1 MPPSR
6 LPGHDGRVRNVCAW
20 FFGDSFDLYSTITD
34 CGGYWDGTFG
44 GTASLTLSASGRFTG
59 SRGISPATIATVPYI
74 TKTSGAN
81 DSVHH
86 ITLAFQ
92 QTATLT
98 GSALAFFCTLYDG
111 ATAQCTIIF
120 RSDGALLL
128 TSGIVTGTV
137 LATYTGAVAATNTWY
152 AFEIEVVINNTTG
165 SISVRKNGNTSNDFS
180 LGSLNTRNSTNNY
193 ANKLG
198 IGADAGTAQ
207 IIDDLLWRSDASSV
221 PFVGDIRCFT
231 RMPAS
236 DASVAWSRSGTTVPV
251 TPVQTAA
258 SNTNGLLNTAKYQSF
273 TAPCSGTIGTMTL
286 NCTAA
291 MTGNI
296 KAAIY
301 ASSGSAPTTPLG
313 TATPVNNPAIGTVTL
328 TFASPPSVTQGTQ
341 YYAALIADN
350 STGTFAYSTTQ
361 PLGMST
367 LSSPVNTPTYATF
380 PLTGPTGLS
389 ATPTVNY
396 QFTVNIS
403 ATTNSAFVADI
414 QQDGANSYVYSSTVS
429 QSDLYGIAAIGST
442 PSSIVGV
449 TTRGYFQKSDAG
461 TRNVAVQLQS
471 GGTNTQG
478 ASTALNTAWGW
489 ISKTDL
495 VDPNTGAAWTAT
507 GVNNAEIGALVTA

>member
-1 MPPSR
+1 M
-6 LPGHDGRVRNVCAW
+6 AF
-20 FFGDSFDLYSTITD
+20 FFGDGFDLYSTITD
-34 CGGYWDGTFG
+34 CGGYWDGAFG

-74 TKTSGAN
+74 TKTSGVN

-221 PFVGDIRCFT
+221 AWVGDIRCWT

-236 DASVAWSRSGTTVPV
+236 DASVAWSRPSTF
-251 TPVQTAA
+251 
-258 SNTNGLLNTAKYQSF
+258 GLLPY
-273 TAPCSGTIGTMTL
+273 
-286 NCTAA
+286 
-291 MTGNI
+291 
-296 KAAIY
+296 
-301 ASSGSAPTTPLG
+301 SSGSSTGSVNANNARFSGFTSQGGSVGSVTVTMVTAPTLNMKCALFACVGSTLGATGSVGAILG
-313 TATPVNNPAIGTVTL
+313 TATASIANPAIG
-328 TFASPPSVTQGTQ
+328 
-341 YYAALIADN
+341 
-350 STGTFAYSTTQ
+350 
-361 PLGMST
+361 
-367 LSSPVNTPTYATF
+367 VNTFTFSPAVAISAGTLFYVGVCVDANTGGGAIGQGATAGPSATSATTYASF
-380 PLTGPTGLS
+380 PL
-389 ATPTVNY
+389 ATPTLTATAQANINVSPV
-396 QFTVNIS
+396 FTPS
-403 ATTNSAFVADI
+403 ANFSAVADP

-442 PSSIVGV
+442 PNATIGV
-449 TTRGYFQKSDAG
+449 TTRGYLQKSDAG
-461 TRNVAVQLQS
+461 TRTVGVQLQS
-471 GGTNTQG
+471 GGTNVQAPSGGIGVGQFQWVWRSDT
-478 ASTALNTAWGW
+478 
-489 ISKTDL
+489 
-495 VDPNTGAAWTAT
+495 VDPNTGSAWTASA
-507 GVNNAEIGALVTA
+507 VNAAQIGAVVTG